1 MASRRNK
8 SRRGKKSG
16 GKGFL
21 VIIAAIVIAGLAGG
35 WYVIGGDSGSDAKE
49 ASISDLIP
57 GMGDEAPEIGEQT
70 GGESQSLAGIE
81 SMLQDISIGIQ
92 STTDQER
99 EKALRDG
106 YARLATLL
114 ENPLPLEER
123 SRAIELFHSIT
134 DELFLSAAHNEF
146 CDNYVVKSGD
156 SYDKIASRHHISTN
170 LLYDLNNRPRGAS
183 MLHLNDNL
191 KVPKGDPSVII
202 RKRDFTCSVYFG
214 KNLVRQYIIAHG
226 RNNNTPVGTTSVA
239 SMTID
244 PEKSA
249 RGSNDPRGEMK
260 LRWIGLDTYA
270 DNRTGFGLHGTQYP
284 DSIPGMTSA
293 GCIRM
298 TDDDV
303 LEIYD
308 IVRIGNKVEIKA

>member
-1 MASRRNK
+1 MASRR

-16 GKGFL
+16 GKGWL
-21 VIIAAIVIAGLAGG
+21 MIVAAILIAAGAGG
-35 WYVIGGDSGSDAKE
+35 FFAFGGSGDGE
-49 ASISDLIP
+49 TTDASISDLIP
-57 GMGDEAPEIGEQT
+57 GMDDDTPEVGDQQ
-70 GGESQSLAGIE
+70 GGGDTQSLAGIE
-81 SMLQDISIGIQ
+81 SMLQDISINIQ

-106 YARLATLL
+106 YGRLATLL
-114 ENPLPLEER
+114 ESPLPMEER

-134 DELFLSAAHNEF
+134 DELFLSTTHNEF
-146 CDNYVVKSGD
+146 CDNYVVKRND

-170 LLYDLNNRPRGAS
+170 LLYDLNSRPRGAT

-191 KVPKGDPSVII
+191 KVPKGDPQLVI
-202 RKRDFTCSVYFG
+202 RKRDFTCSLYFG
-214 KNLVRQYIIAHG
+214 KFMVRQYIIAHG
-226 RNNNTPVGTTSVA
+226 RNNNTPVGMTSIA

-249 RGSNDPRGEMK
+249 QGPNDPRGEMK
-260 LRWIGLDTYA
+260 LRWIGLAEYA
-270 DNRTGFGLHGTQYP
+270 DHRTGFGLHGTQYP

-298 TDDDV
+298 HDDNV
-303 LEIYD
+303 IELYD
-308 IVRIGNKVEIKA
+308 IVRIGNKVEIKP

>member
-1 MASRRNK
+1 MASSRSR

-16 GKGFL
+16 GKG
-21 VIIAAIVIAGLAGG
+21 IIVIVAAVLIAVGAGG
-35 WYVIGGDSGSDAKE
+35 WFAFGGNDNGDSTD

-57 GMGDEAPEIGEQT
+57 GLGDDAPDIGEQS

-81 SMLQDISIGIQ
+81 SMLQDISISIQ
-92 STTDQER
+92 STSDQER
-99 EKALRDG
+99 EKALRDA
-106 YARLATLL
+106 YSRLATLL
-114 ENPLPLEER
+114 ENPLPIEER

-134 DELFLSAAHNEF
+134 SELFLGSTHNEF
-146 CDNYVVKSGD
+146 SSNYVVKSGD

-170 LLYDLNNRPRGAS
+170 LLYDLNNRPRGKT

-191 KVPKGDPSVII
+191 KVPKGDPQIVI
-202 RKRDFTCSVYFG
+202 RKRDFTCSLYFG
-214 KNLVRQYIIAHG
+214 QYLVRQYIVAHG
-226 RNNNTPVGTTSVA
+226 RGNNTPTGTTKVA

-244 PEKSA
+244 PERA
-249 RGSNDPRGEMK
+249 AQGPNDPRGEMK

-270 DNRTGFGLHGTQYP
+270 DNRSGFGLHGTQYP

-298 TDDDV
+298 KDDNV
-303 LEIYD
+303 LELYD
-308 IVRIGNKVEIKA
+308 IVRIGNKVEIKP